1 MSPPMSL
8 ASIGLML
15 PALRWNIFN
24 THERGECEDC
34 ILMRALAS
42 HPGDAARKRAVPASR
57 VSCRMFSLSQHS
69 STFAFPSTFDASRIV
84 SELNAAFLQPAP
96 HDSNL
101 LALNAPTKVRHWPL
115 LLCFG
120 RCGRL
125 RLARSSSTSRLHG
138 DAHAPVAVQVLGH
151 AAVRVLGKQ
160 GTETVVTK

>member
-1 MSPPMSL
+1 L
-8 ASIGLML
+8 L
-15 PALRWNIFN
+15 F
-24 THERGECEDC
+24 
-34 ILMRALAS
+34 
-42 HPGDAARKRAVPASR
+42 
-57 VSCRMFSLSQHS
+57 
-69 STFAFPSTFDASRIV
+69 FPSTFDASRIV

-125 RLARSSSTSRLHG
+125 RLARSSSTSAGSTLHG
-138 DAHAPVAVQVLGH
+138 DAHAQVQVLGH
-151 AAVRVLGKQ
+151 AAVRVLEKK